1 MTGNFSGLRSKTA
14 ANTSSS
20 RASTPLKSL
29 LACGVMAF
37 AFTLA
42 PTSDAQAKQ
51 CVWNKGGYVLKASWY
66 ESEDV
71 SHSVDANGRYTI
83 VIADDGKPLQED
95 EFPVAQGRCTT
106 GANEN
111 KRLTVILS
119 AVGAEVGADVLRVSS
134 TVAIA
139 AAGVIAAG
147 AATVACPV
155 TGVTCVLAGVAAG
168 AAGKVGSLAA
178 GQIPAGK
185 EIFFVGE
192 PSTEYWLDAWGTIF
206 HPVTGQGGRI

>member
-1 MTGNFSGLRSKTA
+1 MMNS
-14 ANTSSS
+14 
-20 RASTPLKSL
+20 KSL
-29 LACGVMAF
+29 WTLCASAFMALGF
-37 AFTLA
+37 SLA
-42 PTSDAQAKQ
+42 PVSPAQAKQ

-71 SHSVDANGRYTI
+71 TATKQSDNTYTF
-83 VIADDGKPLQED
+83 VIAGDAEPLQED
-95 EFPVAQGRCTT
+95 VFPVAQGRCTR
-106 GANEN
+106 GDLANR
-111 KRLTVILS
+111 RLTVILS

-139 AAGVIAAG
+139 AAGAIGAG
-147 AATVACPV
+147 AASVACPV

-168 AAGKVGSLAA
+168 AAGKAGALAA
-178 GQIPAGK
+178 ERIPDGK
-185 EIFFVGE
+185 EVFYVGE